1 MMSYKGEAEL
11 AGKMA
16 SNISL
21 SKVMITIIS
30 IKRMKR
36 GSNMA
41 RKFCAANAMNLIID
55 IKNLS

>member
-1 MMSYKGEAEL
+1 MSYKGEAEL

-30 IKRMKR
+30 IKIMKT
-36 GSNMA
+36 GSNMV
-41 RKFCAANAMNLIID
+41 RYFCAVNAMNLIID